1 MKKWTEKDLIQHWGF
16 VRCKA
21 AVTAGRAYLHRTK
34 TMFTREEVFMIS
46 GLEAHHIAVESL
58 DQALKDHAT
67 TGRKRPSTTGPDVGS
82 GIPQLLAKGLISLR
96 DEARA
101 RKIRTI
107 PSKDKLLKDLTVGD
121 LDELIRELR
130 LMACRPIDLSEQA
143 LDSCKAYMKATGE
156 NR

>member
-1 MKKWTEKDLIQHWGF
+1 MIDALCAVIFNAQGRLLEELLDRDL
-16 VRCKA
+16 K
-21 AVTAGRAYLHRTK
+21 
-34 TMFTREEVFMIS
+34 EDDPE
-46 GLEAHHIAVESL
+46 
-58 DQALKDHAT
+58 
-67 TGRKRPSTTGPDVGS
+67 RKRPSTTGPDVGS

>member
-1 MKKWTEKDLIQHWGF
+1 
-16 VRCKA
+16 
-21 AVTAGRAYLHRTK
+21 
-34 TMFTREEVFMIS
+34 MFTREEVFMIS

-107 PSKDKLLKDLTVGD
+107 PSRDPVTGKPV
-121 LDELIRELR
+121 EY
-130 LMACRPIDLSEQA
+130 A
-143 LDSCKAYMKATGE
+143 KARKIKTK
-156 NR
+156 RRKR